1 MDFIEI
7 DKLKD
12 VEDRRVDVVNDYS
25 LRKRL
30 VAYAN
35 ALSKEKRLSSEFE
48 IQLRSVKQSINEC
61 YNELYKM
68 CKEDLRE
75 VEECYKIGAYKATMI
90 LAGSILEAFLID
102 WLSEKDGINYFE
114 QPYRYTKVIKGT
126 EKLVEDDRLCNYI
139 DRIAEIEKPKW
150 MEEKEKAHEIRKS
163 RNLVHAKLCLKEDI
177 DISQDT
183 CKLLIDYLQEIIDSR
198 LKVVGE

>member
-1 MDFIEI
+1 MEI

-12 VEDRRVDVVNDYS
+12 IEDRRVDIINDYS

-30 VAYAN
+30 IAYAN
-35 ALSKEKRLSSEFE
+35 ALSEEKRLSSEFE

-90 LAGSILEAFLID
+90 LAGSVLEAFLID
-102 WLSEKDGINYFE
+102 WLSEKDGINYFV
-114 QPYRYTKVIKGT
+114 QPYKYTKVVKGK
-126 EKLVEDDRLCNYI
+126 EELVKDDRLCNYI

-198 LKVVGE
+198 LQAVEE